1 MSTFKNIQNNR
12 TLVFFWMIGILSLGI
27 RMYIN
32 FSQNLLI
39 GNDGYY
45 PLQVRTIL
53 ERNELAFSDMPLLFY
68 LDAGIVRL
76 ISFFGI
82 AISDQL
88 ILNVVKTID
97 SLSIT
102 FLLIPLYQLV
112 KLTKNAPF
120 SYHIIIM
127 SFAAI
132 MSFYTLNLTA
142 TSQKNSLAITFLFF
156 AILWLMKYLLA
167 SGERKHL
174 LLTFFFLLLTGLT
187 HFGTFVFA
195 IISGTLFILFR
206 YKSKALIPLISLLT
220 SSLSI
225 IYFFDAVRFERLI
238 FIWKELF
245 QSHISLPQLAQV
257 IIYGAMAFFAIKGL
271 KKFNHHFTSSEKV
284 IISTSI
290 SLLILIP
297 LPILNHQF
305 THRLATFLFIPQV
318 LLLLFF
324 SPFISNRAKKICSIL
339 LASVSLLSILF
350 ILFVSPPHS
359 LSKNALKDLKE
370 LSQSISAPE
379 NTVIISKH
387 NLEFWVAW
395 TLNVD
400 VSQESKFDST
410 LVSDYDHVYI
420 LNQIKGIDT
429 KKRPPR
435 DEKRK
440 NHFDEPAVP
449 QGSVLVGSTEY
460 FELYE
465 YGE

>member
-1 MSTFKNIQNNR
+1 
-12 TLVFFWMIGILSLGI
+12 MIAILSLGI
-27 RMYIN
+27 RAYIN

-39 GNDGYY
+39 GNGGYY

-53 ERNELAFSDMPLLFY
+53 ERNELAFSDMPFLFY

-76 ISFFGI
+76 ISFLGI

-88 ILNVVKTID
+88 ILNVVKIVD

-102 FLLIPLYQLV
+102 FLLIPLYQIV
-112 KLTKNAPF
+112 KLTKNTRF

-127 SFAAI
+127 SFATVL
-132 MSFYTLNLTA
+132 SFYTLNLTS
-142 TSQKNSLAITFLFF
+142 TSQKNALAITFLFF
-156 AILWLMKYLLA
+156 AILWLMKYLLV
-167 SGERKHL
+167 SRDKKFL
-174 LLTFFFLLLTGLT
+174 LLTFLFLLLTGFT

-195 IISGTLFILFR
+195 IIAGTLFILFR
-206 YKSKALIPLISLLT
+206 YKTKALIPLIVLLA

-225 IYFFDAVRFERLI
+225 IYFFDSVRFERLTS
-238 FIWKELF
+238 IWKELF
-245 QSHISLPQLAQV
+245 QGQISPPQLAQV
-257 IIYGAMAFFAIKGL
+257 IIYGAMAFLAIKGL

-290 SLLILIP
+290 SLLIIIP
-297 LPILNHQF
+297 LPIIDHQF
-305 THRLATFLFIPQV
+305 THRLTTFLFIPQV

-324 SPFISNRAKKICSIL
+324 SPYISNRAKKICSSIL
-339 LASVSLLSILF
+339 AFVSLLSILF
-350 ILFVSPPHS
+350 ILFVPPHHS

-370 LSQSISAPE
+370 LIPSIPAPD

-395 TLNVD
+395 TLKVD

-420 LNQIKGIDT
+420 LNQTKGIDT
-429 KKRPPR
+429 KKRPPH
-435 DEKRK
+435 DKKHK
-440 NHFDEPAVP
+440 NHFDEPSVP
-449 QGSVLVGSTEY
+449 QGSVLIGSTEY